1 MHRKR
6 RLPKTAPT
14 MPERIKMLAPTPIV
28 HETVLADVRGLLHVW
43 PQLVAY
49 PSRLAALLGVDEHA
63 VQHAL
68 EALEVDGE
76 VLS

>member
-1 MHRKR
+1 
-6 RLPKTAPT
+6 
-14 MPERIKMLAPTPIV
+14 MLAPTPTV
-28 HETVLADVRGLLHVW
+28 HDTVLADVRGLLHIW

-49 PSRLAALLGVDEHA
+49 PSRLAALLRVDEHA

-68 EALEVDGE
+68 EALEVEGE

>member
-1 MHRKR
+1 MKRKR
-6 RLPKTAPT
+6 RPPKAAPT
-14 MPERIKMLAPTPIV
+14 MPERIKMLAPTAIV
-28 HETVLADVRGLLHVW
+28 HDSVLADVRGLLHVW

-49 PSRLAALLGVDEHA
+49 PDRLAALLRVEEHA

-68 EALEVDGE
+68 EAREVDGE